1 MKNKK
6 WLLIV
11 IVVFIL
17 LPSVISKEI
26 EVSFPEKINVNEEF
40 QLKLKLVDFSHDSYD
55 IKIDILN
62 GEKRIS
68 KILNALEWKST
79 FYYVLDAIDEKD
91 EKDFTI
97 KIIEEFNSADISIR
111 VRDSGGYVDTFTGYK
126 IDKKDEEEVN
136 SEGDEKIEEENKEII
151 NITGGAI
158 LEEEKSEQKLDV
170 INLNP
175 KDINTEKNDSR
186 ILKEDYAWYGLAAL
200 SVLII
205 FLLVIGR
212 KRKNEF
218 E

>member
-205 FLLVIGR
+205 FL
-212 KRKNEF
+212 
-218 E
+218 

>member
-205 FLLVIGR
+205 FLFVIGR